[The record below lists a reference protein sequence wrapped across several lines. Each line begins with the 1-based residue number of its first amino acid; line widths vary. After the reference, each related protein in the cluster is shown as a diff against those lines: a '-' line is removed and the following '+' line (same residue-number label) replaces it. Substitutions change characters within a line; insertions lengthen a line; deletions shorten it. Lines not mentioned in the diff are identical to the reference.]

1 MHPGNRK
8 LSKRL
13 VYELGHV
20 CLTMLDHF
28 RVLLMFLT
36 DFVQLLNSWPTDI
49 DVFFEVS
56 LCPSLC
62 DPLVVYMF
70 AAAACS
76 SISALVYQFGTTKA
90 HPQNCISQNR
100 ICSDS
105 NSCAWCYCCVL
116 VISENCGSLFI
127 VEVSE
132 QWLNWS
138 AVEPA
143 FSSRFKKAICFDWA
157 MRND

>member
-1 MHPGNRK
+1 MYPGNRV

-28 RVLLMFLT
+28 CVLLMFLS
-36 DFVQLLNSWPTDI
+36 DFAQLLNSWPTDI
-49 DVFFEVS
+49 DVFFEVPLVPQS
-56 LCPSLC
+56 VC
-62 DPLVVYMF
+62 DPLVFYMF
-70 AAAACS
+70 AAAACNQ
-76 SISALVYQFGTTKA
+76 LWYTKA